1 MKESVSGFII
11 WAAVGALFFII
22 GIHAFFAGKPVGFWA
37 NAKTPEIEDVKSYNR
52 AVGTVFLIFSGI
64 FILLG
69 LPLLLESD
77 LIIFSVIGVMFE
89 TIGVM
94 AAYTVIEQ
102 KYRKK

>member
-1 MKESVSGFII
+1 MKESVIGFII
-11 WAAVGALFFII
+11 WVAVGALFFVL

-37 NAKTPEIEDVKSYNR
+37 NAKTPEIENVKAYNR
-52 AVGTVFLIFSGI
+52 AVGTIFLIFGGI

-77 LIIFSVIGVMFE
+77 LIVFSSIGVMFE

-94 AAYTVIEQ
+94 AAYTIIEQ

>member
-1 MKESVSGFII
+1 MKESVIGFII

-22 GIHAFFAGKPVGFWA
+22 GIHAFFAGKPVGCWA
-37 NAKTPEIEDVKSYNR
+37 NAKTPEIENVKSYNR
-52 AVGTVFLIFSGI
+52 KVGTLFLIYGVI
-64 FILLG
+64 FMLLG
-69 LPLLLESD
+69 LPLLFNSD
-77 LIIFSVIGVMFE
+77 LIVFSIIGVMFE

>member
-1 MKESVSGFII
+1 MKESVIGFII

-37 NAKTPEIEDVKSYNR
+37 NAKTPEIENVKSYNR
-52 AVGTVFLIFSGI
+52 KVGTLFLIYVVI
-64 FILLG
+64 FMLLG
-69 LPLLLESD
+69 LPLLFNSD
-77 LIIFSVIGVMFE
+77 LIVFSIIGVMFE

>member
-1 MKESVSGFII
+1 MTERMIGFII
-11 WAAVGALFFII
+11 WAVVGVLFPAI

-37 NAKTPEIEDVKSYNR
+37 NAKTPDIEDLKSYNR
-52 AVGTVFLIFSGI
+52 AVGTIFLIYGVI

-69 LPLLLESD
+69 LPLLLKTN
-77 LIIFSVIGVMFE
+77 LIVFSIIGVMFE
-89 TIGVM
+89 TIAMM

>member
-1 MKESVSGFII
+1 MTENVIGFII
-11 WAAVGALFFII
+11 WAAVGALFFVL

-37 NAKTPEIEDVKSYNR
+37 NAKTPEIENVKAYNR
-52 AVGTVFLIFSGI
+52 AVGTIFLIFGGL

-77 LIIFSVIGVMFE
+77 LAIFSVIGVMFE

>member
-1 MKESVSGFII
+1 MTENVIGFII
-11 WAAVGALFFII
+11 WTAVGALFFVL

-37 NAKTPEIEDVKSYNR
+37 NAKTPEIENVKAYNR
-52 AVGTVFLIFSGI
+52 AVGTIFLVYGVI

-69 LPLLLESD
+69 LPLLFNSD
-77 LIIFSVIGVMFE
+77 LIIFSIIGVMFE

-94 AAYTVIEQ
+94 AVYTVIEQ